1 MFWKRTN
8 IEDSELK
15 QAGEELKRGSA
26 EAFHLLYKQY
36 NQKVYRFCLRMLGDE
51 DAAKDAFQEIFIKIY
66 EHRTDFRGENFAA
79 WLFTI
84 SRHTCYNMMRMTKDH
99 EQLESAYHLS
109 AKETRSDVG
118 LQACIQKALDTL
130 PVALKEALILREYE
144 DLSYQEIA
152 EVMGIEISLAK
163 VRVFRAR
170 EIMRKILTPLK
181 QELYES

>member
-8 IEDSELK
+8 IDDTEIKL
-15 QAGEELKRGSA
+15 AGEELKRGSA
-26 EAFHLLYKQY
+26 EAFHLLYNQY
-36 NQKVYRFCLRMLGDE
+36 NQKVYRFCLRMLGNE
-51 DAAKDAFQEIFIKIY
+51 DAAKDAFQDIFIKVY

-84 SRHTCYNMMRMTKDH
+84 SRHTCYNMIRMSKDH
-99 EQLESAYHLS
+99 DQLEEAHHLS
-109 AKETRSDVG
+109 AKESQSDVG
-118 LQACIQKALDTL
+118 LQDCIQKALDTL
-130 PVALKEALILREYE
+130 PIALKEAIVLREYQ

-152 EVMGIEISLAK
+152 EVMGIEVSLAK

-170 EIMRKILTPLK
+170 EIMRKILTPIK

>member
-15 QAGEELKRGSA
+15 QAGEELKRGST

-36 NQKVYRFCLRMLGDE
+36 NQKVYRFCLRMLGSE
-51 DAAKDAFQEIFIKIY
+51 DAAKDAFQDIFIKIY

-99 EQLESAYHLS
+99 AQLEEAHHLS
-109 AKETRSDVG
+109 AIENRSDIG
-118 LQACIQKALDTL
+118 LQECIQKALDTL
-130 PVALKEALILREYE
+130 PVALKEAIILREYE
-144 DLSYQEIA
+144 DLSYQDIA
-152 EVMGIEISLAK
+152 EVMGIDVSLAK